1 MAKPNQNSTMFE
13 IKQYIRKNQLNHPR
27 LKLSQRKPELISGL
41 KSLNHW
47 DDATAIIKKK
57 RVKKTVVVKPPFKI
71 DKSKQSKQTP
81 SKVVIDES
89 KKPES
94 NTMKIKPR
102 NFFAVGKEYKDI
114 RYKYDHTMEKKIK
127 IIKRTKKFITFDYYE
142 YGKLRSENNRRWVDI
157 IDGSEHLSYPF
168 MMSSRSLVTDESKKP
183 ASNTMKIKPKP
194 AKPPPAQKVVDGVDL
209 IIGDTYLLRRSPAN
223 PYEFE
228 GILVRI
234 NKKTISILED
244 IRSTPTLIKRELII
258 KRLGGTNYNKTLGEY
273 YKRTYVNKPER
284 TSAPS
289 NLFAVGQKYQSE
301 PEDGSTIIKVVKR
314 TKNYIYFTTSDDDD
328 VELLRRYVGGPWL
341 DADVGKGEYLRY
353 PFFINA
359 KEDLFNKIDTRLI
372 PISDYSKM
380 ITLLKKLGYKGPGSA
395 QSAITAK
402 QYPQRTK
409 KLIPLGKEQ
418 EKFEKT
424 REDKRTIKE
433 SIEYVKKYKELQKKI
448 KIVYADNETPKQI
461 TEDEKELLK
470 LIQIDIDSWD

>member
-1 MAKPNQNSTMFE
+1 MDIIVSELKTEQIKKYNIKKLLKKYEKDINEKWESGDTVEPTNNLHIMYSLTLKYHRKNNMLIKENIELKNKLNGNLSIDKKIDDNINMAKPNINSTVSQ
-13 IKQYIRKNQLNHPR
+13 IKDYIRANKLNHPR
-27 LKLSQRKPELISGL
+27 VKLSQKKGELIEGL
-41 KSLNHW
+41 KFIDHW
-47 DDATAIIKKK
+47 DDSTAIIKKK
-57 RVKKTVVVKPPFKI
+57 RLKKTVVVKPPFKI
-71 DKSKQSKQTP
+71 DKSKQSKQTA
-81 SKVVIDES
+81 SKVV
-89 KKPES
+89 
-94 NTMKIKPR
+94 
-102 NFFAVGKEYKDI
+102 F
-114 RYKYDHTMEKKIK
+114 
-127 IIKRTKKFITFDYYE
+127 
-142 YGKLRSENNRRWVDI
+142 
-157 IDGSEHLSYPF
+157 
-168 MMSSRSLVTDESKKP
+168 DESKKP

-234 NKKTISILED
+234 NNKTISVLED

-273 YKRTYVNKPER
+273 YKKKYVNTPQPS
-284 TSAPS
+284 SAPS

-359 KEDLFNKIDTRLI
+359 KEDLIDLNKKKVTKPDT
-372 PISDYSKM
+372 ISDYSKM
-380 ITLLKKLGYKGPGSA
+380 ITLLKKLGYKGPASA
-395 QSAITAK
+395 RSAITAK